1 VNTVVRII
9 KHEAVAN
16 CGSFEVHFS
25 DGAPGQYFSIQR
37 LTAYLRTMRHKP
49 MQIPP
54 EVPCRFFKDLRAS
67 VEERLYGSEKSK
79 KGKDE

>member
-1 VNTVVRII
+1 
-9 KHEAVAN
+9 
-16 CGSFEVHFS
+16 
-25 DGAPGQYFSIQR
+25 
-37 LTAYLRTMRHKP
+37 MRHKP

-54 EVPCRFFKDLRAS
+54 EVPCRIFKDLRAS